1 MNIAALKFF
10 ITFLTIVF
18 LQTSISY
25 IFFNEYFINRGRDSV
40 LFLSFFIVI
49 FINKFMGESM
59 FIKLLFFIIANLT
72 ISFIFFDGSS
82 YKKIF
87 YVMSFICNFTLYEV
101 IGLSFYYSNIY
112 KDFFDID
119 VSVYYIILYS
129 VFLII
134 LYLYIKFIRDENSDN
149 FDLNNME
156 YFILTIVPLCNLVIL
171 MVLEEYSSKIS
182 LVLMFVVLLS
192 DLCYVFFHKKIKEK
206 NISFSKYQVIEA
218 QNKILKKEMENEASF
233 RRLKHDLKNT
243 LLQVDMNV
251 KRGNNELAIKQI
263 EEIIGEKIDYP
274 TYLSGLPEI
283 DYLLSI
289 KTKKMKKRDIDYKL
303 KLQLPRDLDIK
314 DISIYIFAILGNLI
328 DNAIEAVE
336 RLEVVKD
343 PIVIEIIYREEN
355 IYISIK
361 NPSEKLDQDFSK
373 DFIKSSKSTRYGV
386 GIKSIKL
393 RVDKLKGFYNFKYED
408 GYFRALVIIPCAKKI
423 SNN

>member
-1 MNIAALKFF
+1 MNIAAIKFF
-10 ITFLTIVF
+10 ITFITIVF

-25 IFFNEYFINRGRDSV
+25 IFFNEYFINRGRDVV

-59 FIKLLFFIIANLT
+59 FIKLLFLIIANLA
-72 ISFIFFDGSS
+72 ISFIFFDGST

-101 IGLSFYYSNIY
+101 IGLNFYYSNIY
-112 KDFFDID
+112 RDFFDID
-119 VSVYYIILYS
+119 VSIYYIIIYS
-129 VFLII
+129 VFLLI
-134 LYLYIKFIRDENSDN
+134 LYLYIKFIRDDSSGN
-149 FDLNNME
+149 FDLNNTE
-156 YFILTIVPLCNLVIL
+156 YFILTIVPVCNLVIL

-182 LVLMFVVLLS
+182 LVLMSVVLLS
-192 DLCYVFFHKKIKEK
+192 DLCYVFFHNKIREK

-218 QNKILKKEMENEASF
+218 QNKILKKEIENEASF

-243 LLQVDMNV
+243 LLQVDMNI
-251 KRGNNELAIKQI
+251 KRGNNELAINQI
-263 EEIIGEKIDYP
+263 EDIIGEKIDYP
-274 TYLSGLPEI
+274 TYLSGLTEI

-289 KTKKMKKRDIDYKL
+289 KIKKMKKLNILYKL

-314 DISIYIFAILGNLI
+314 DISIYLFAILGNLI
-328 DNAIEAVE
+328 DNAIEAVQ

-343 PIVIEIIYREEN
+343 PIVIELIYRDEK

-373 DFIKSSKSTRYGV
+373 DFIKSSKSTRYGI

-408 GYFRALVIIPCAKKI
+408 GYFKALVIIPCTKKI